1 MRPKTSWTRQLD
13 RRQPHNYFTPREES
27 VCLLPHKTTFSSNSQ
42 GVPLE
47 EFIQT
52 VYILL
57 VARPRGSSFMNWQR
71 FGPQEGSWNSF
82 EDWVRKQEI
91 APSKKIR
98 IPESKKALLV
108 ESGIPLTFEIRN
120 PDSTDKE
127 SRIHIVESRIQDCI
141 GYPYMRRSPGVL
153 LGILRGVCRPVVQI
167 LTLFQ
172 TQKCHYSHP
181 F

>member
-1 MRPKTSWTRQLD
+1 M
-13 RRQPHNYFTPREES
+13 H
-27 VCLLPHKTTFSSNSQ
+27 
-42 GVPLE
+42 LE

-57 VARPRGSSFMNWQR
+57 VPQPRGSSFMNWQR
-71 FGPQEGSWNSF
+71 FGPQEGSWNSY

-127 SRIHIVESRIQDCI
+127 SRIHDCI
-141 GYPYMRRSPGVL
+141 GYPHMRRSPGVL
-153 LGILRGVCRPVVQI
+153 LGILRGVCRPVVQT
-167 LTLFQ
+167 LTLFE
-172 TQKCHYSHP
+172 TQKMSLFTP
-181 F
+181 VLRPGNNVIIT